1 MTEKDTPSVVINGA
15 DIAEELVNVCPGMSP
30 SLTRDAFR
38 AVMHAMQDALVDGDR
53 IEIRGF
59 GSFTTRHREGGQ
71 RRNPR
76 TGEYVYAPER
86 YVVAFRAGKELRE
99 EIDFT
104 RHMQKQ

>member
-1 MTEKDTPSVVINGA
+1 MTEEEKKKTIVINGA
-15 DIAEELVNVCPGMSP
+15 DIAEELVTLCPGMP
-30 SLTRDAFR
+30 PTLTREVYR
-38 AVMHAMQDALVDGDR
+38 TVMHAMQDALVDSKR

-76 TGEYVYAPER
+76 TGEYVYAEER

-104 RHMQKQ
+104 RHLK